1 MISLGIRRSALALVL
16 PFQALAGQQAP
27 EREQQIARAFIDAM
41 NATDQVSLRAFV
53 ERNVVLTGPGVLPL
67 EERLLRL
74 QRLRAMY
81 GQLAIHR
88 VAPGA
93 PNTIDVT
100 VQSGRLELWRR
111 VTLHFD
117 GGSPPRVR
125 VFAFNMIDAPDVP
138 QRKLTSAE
146 IATELKTYAEHMAAR
161 DVFSGAVLLAK
172 GTTLLYRGAFGE
184 ADKNFRALNTV
195 DTKFNLGSMNKM
207 FTAVAIAQL
216 VAQGKLSFEDSLGRF
231 LPAGTLRPE
240 VLSKVRVKHL
250 LSHTSGLGSY
260 FTDEWDRM
268 SRARLRTVDD
278 WMQLVRNDSLRFQ
291 PGTAWAY
298 SNTGMLVA
306 GKVIEVASGM
316 DYAEYVRSRITRPA
330 GMTNTDTYDLDRVTR
345 NLAVGYDPIP
355 GTNPTEYS
363 NNIFMHVIRG
373 GPAGGGYSTV
383 DDLWRFAKALRGGQ
397 LVSAGMVRTLTS
409 AKPELQ
415 SPAYGYGFQ
424 LFEQGRL
431 VGHSGGFPGIC
442 SQLDMDPR
450 DDYVVVVLS
459 NYSEGC
465 GPMIEKA
472 HRLIL
477 RGDSVSPR

>member
-1 MISLGIRRSALALVL
+1 MISLGIRRSALALAL
-16 PFQALAGQQAP
+16 PFQVLPGQQAP
-27 EREQQIARAFIDAM
+27 GRDQQVARAFIEAM
-41 NATDQVSLRAFV
+41 NATDDHSLRAFI
-53 ERNVVLTGPGVLPL
+53 EKNVVLAGPGVIPP
-67 EERLLRL
+67 EERLQRL

-81 GQLAIHR
+81 GQLAIHS

-93 PNTIDVT
+93 PNTVDVT

-125 VFAFNMIDAPDVP
+125 VFAFNMIDAPDAP
-138 QRKLTSAE
+138 QRKLTSSE
-146 IATELKTYAEHMAAR
+146 IATELKVYAEHMAAK

-172 GTTLLYRGAFGE
+172 GATLLYRGAFGD
-184 ADKNFRALNTV
+184 ADKNFGARNAV

-207 FTAVAIAQL
+207 FTAVAMAQL
-216 VAQGKLSFEDSLGRF
+216 AAQGRLSFEDTVGRF
-231 LPAGTLRPE
+231 LPAGSLRPE
-240 VLSKVRVKHL
+240 VLSKVRIKHL

-278 WMQLVRNDSLRFQ
+278 WVQLVKNDTLQFE
-291 PGTAWAY
+291 PGTAWGY

-306 GKVIEVASGM
+306 GKVIEIASGM
-316 DYAEYVRSRITRPA
+316 EYFEYVRSRITRPA

-355 GTNPTEYS
+355 GSNPTEYG

-383 DDLWRFAKALRGGQ
+383 DDLWRFAKTLRGGQ
-397 LVSAGMVRTLTS
+397 LVSAEMVRMLTT
-409 AKPELQ
+409 AKPELH
-415 SPAYGYGFQ
+415 SPTYGYGFQ
-424 LFEQGRL
+424 VFEQGRL

-442 SQLDMDPR
+442 SQLDMDLQ

-465 GPMIEKA
+465 GPMMEKA
-472 HRLIL
+472 RRLIL
-477 RGDSVSPR
+477 RGGGDSTR